1 MIIVFYVLV
10 FLVGM
15 ITGSFLN
22 VCIYR
27 IPREES
33 IVFPPSHCT
42 SCGKVLKPI
51 ELVPIL
57 SFIFLR
63 GKCRYCGAKISIR
76 YPLIEI
82 LTAVIFALLFNTFG
96 FSPDLFASAFLM
108 SILIAVFFIDID
120 HRIIPNGLVLTGLI
134 GGIIIM
140 FYNAFTNQAIFNESS
155 WLAHLLGILPG
166 SGILFFVALIGLIIY
181 KSDEAMGMGDV
192 KIFAPIGIFLGWKLC
207 FLALLISIVFAGV
220 FSLLLI
226 LTGVKKRK
234 DTIPFGPFI
243 VAGTFVTMMWGTEIL
258 NWYIHS

>member
-1 MIIVFYVLV
+1 
-10 FLVGM
+10 
-15 ITGSFLN
+15 
-22 VCIYR
+22 
-27 IPREES
+27 
-33 IVFPPSHCT
+33 
-42 SCGKVLKPI
+42 
-51 ELVPIL
+51 
-57 SFIFLR
+57 
-63 GKCRYCGAKISIR
+63 
-76 YPLIEI
+76 
-82 LTAVIFALLFNTFG
+82 
-96 FSPDLFASAFLM
+96 
-108 SILIAVFFIDID
+108 
-120 HRIIPNGLVLTGLI
+120 
-134 GGIIIM
+134 
-140 FYNAFTNQAIFNESS
+140 
-155 WLAHLLGILPG
+155 LAHLLGILPG